1 VPTVSAV
8 EPDEQRAASRQM
20 WERAAQGWG
29 NRADRVRA
37 WGMPVSVAMIDGLAL
52 QPGQRVLEL
61 AAGPGDTG
69 FMAAELLRPGGTLI
83 SSDGAEAMLEVA
95 RARAAQTG
103 IDNVEFAQL
112 ELEWIDLPTAAVDA
126 VLCRWGIMLI
136 VDPDAAAHE
145 IRRVLRPGGRAA
157 FAVWDSP
164 ERNPWATI
172 TSQTMV
178 ALGHADP
185 PDPTGPG
192 MFRLAADGTLQDVLQ
207 SAGFEDVTV
216 RTVELRREY
225 TDIGSYIAEQIELSP
240 MMGSAYREL
249 PEADQ
254 LAIVDRMTAAA
265 EPFTAADG
273 SVVLPGSSLV
283 AVASA

>member
-1 VPTVSAV
+1 VSAV
-8 EPDEQRAASRQM
+8 EPEEQRATSRQM

-69 FMAAELLRPGGTLI
+69 FMAAELIRPGGTRI
-83 SSDGAEAMLEVA
+83 SRDGAEAMLEVA
-95 RARAAQTG
+95 RARAAQAG
-103 IDNVEFAQL
+103 IDNVEFSQL
-112 ELEWIDLPTAAVDA
+112 ELEWIDLPTGAVDA

-136 VDPDAAAHE
+136 VDPEAAARE
-145 IRRVLRPGGRAA
+145 IRRILRSGGKAA

-172 TSQTMV
+172 ASQTMV
-178 ALGHADP
+178 ALGHANP

-192 MFRLAADGTLQDVLQ
+192 MFRLAADGALQELLE
-207 SAGFEDVTV
+207 STGFEDVTV
-216 RTVELRREY
+216 RPVELSREY
-225 TDIGSYIAEQIELSP
+225 TDVASYIDEQIELSP
-240 MMGSAYREL
+240 MLGSTYREL

-254 LAIVDRMTAAA
+254 RAVVERMTAAA
-265 EPFTAADG
+265 QPFTGADG
-273 SVVLPGSSLV
+273 SVTLPGSSLV